1 MARFLRLLLALSY
14 HPMSIMRRLGLV
26 LVTLWLMVLPSLAA
40 TPGTFRG
47 VLVEAPTASRTD
59 GWIFV
64 KGKNGMLR
72 KVEIKS
78 AAIHYEDTF
87 PRAKRKPS
95 AKSSLKPGI
104 EVRVTATQGKDG
116 EWHASDVE
124 IVDPDAEEIP
134 PDPDPDHRMT

>member
-1 MARFLRLLLALSY
+1 ML
-14 HPMSIMRRLGLV
+14 IMRRLGLV

-47 VLVEAPTASRTD
+47 ILVEAPTASRTD

-87 PRAKRKPS
+87 PTAKRKAS

-116 EWHASDVE
+116 EWHASEVE

-134 PDPDPDHRMT
+134 PDPDPNHRMT